1 MQFLGVDAAFRGGA
15 ETAPR
20 CRMWLG
26 EVLLA
31 GINRAGV
38 ARAVSPVS
46 HQLKLRHL
54 VLLTVQEEGSSSL

>member
-1 MQFLGVDAAFRGGA
+1 MVLARMQFLGVDAAFRGGA

-20 CRMWLG
+20 YRMWLG

-38 ARAVSPVS
+38 ARAAPLSINN
-46 HQLKLRHL
+46 
-54 VLLTVQEEGSSSL
+54 